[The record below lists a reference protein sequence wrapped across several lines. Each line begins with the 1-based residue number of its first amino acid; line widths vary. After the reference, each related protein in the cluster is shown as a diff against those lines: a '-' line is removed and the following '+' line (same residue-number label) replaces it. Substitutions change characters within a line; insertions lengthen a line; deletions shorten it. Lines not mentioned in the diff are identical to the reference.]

1 MNEALSLHSG
11 CSCFDRKRIIAGSPK
26 TESSMLAKLPLLA
39 GLFMAA
45 ILTPLPGSAATLS
58 TATTVAVTDSDQR
71 LAQKVQYGYDR
82 WRYDEGRRYDHRRR
96 YDHDRYYDR
105 CRWVRHRC
113 ADRYGWG
120 TWEYRRC
127 VAWRGCG
134 RWHYRRLPSQY

>member
-1 MNEALSLHSG
+1 
-11 CSCFDRKRIIAGSPK
+11 
-26 TESSMLAKLPLLA
+26 MLVKLPLLA
-39 GLFMAA
+39 GVLMAA
-45 ILTPLPGSAATLS
+45 ALTSPPASAATLS
-58 TATTVAVTDSDQR
+58 TATTVVVTDVDRS

-82 WRYDEGRRYDHRRR
+82 RRYDEGHRYDHRRH

-134 RWHYRRLPSQY
+134 RGYYRWRHSHY